1 HADICT
7 PYPVRG
13 WSRYYRS
20 VAVLGDFVK
29 TRWDRFERDLQRV
42 LPTTEEAIKKE
53 LKELVALIE
62 YRPGVMSEAL
72 AQRKNIEVYWK
83 VLPEVLRTPADP
95 ANPTNQTDPEDESTP
110 LLRLARR
117 VARNREVMGLH
128 YRSDTRAGRILA
140 EKTAPLLLGLSCVV
154 EIVEKA
160 CEEWTDRKS

>member
-1 HADICT
+1 MHYKRLFNRARPSQLCPALMPPIEPPGHASF
-7 PYPVRG
+7 PSG
-13 WSRYYRS
+13 H
-20 VAVLGDFVK
+20 A
-29 TRWDRFERDLQRV
+29 
-42 LPTTEEAIKKE
+42 TEGY
-53 LKELVALIE
+53 LLSLCL
-62 YRPGVMSEAL
+62 R
-72 AQRKNIEVYWK
+72 K

-160 CEEWTDRKS
+160 CEEWTVPSPKR